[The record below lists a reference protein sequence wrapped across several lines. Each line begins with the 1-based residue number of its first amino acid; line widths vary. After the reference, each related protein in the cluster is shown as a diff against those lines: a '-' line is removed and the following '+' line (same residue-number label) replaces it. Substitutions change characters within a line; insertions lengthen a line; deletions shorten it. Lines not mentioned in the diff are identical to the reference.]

1 MPFESLGDFIKAA
14 DAVGEVQYVED
25 ADLELDV
32 GGLTEL
38 TAERNGPMLVFDK
51 FAGFPAG
58 HRVCANA
65 NRTLRRFAL
74 AMDLPFDIHPLELLR
89 RWRDKRAGSVPT
101 AAKVVNDGPILANI
115 QQGEDVNI
123 ESFPAPRWHPGDG
136 GRYIG
141 TQDMVIVRDPE
152 LDWVNMGCYRA
163 MIQRRD
169 RISLWINPQKHG
181 RIIAQ
186 KYWKQGKSTP
196 VAVVLGCEP
205 VTWMTA
211 SMSPPFGTSE
221 YELAGAYRGSPV
233 DVVELP
239 LTRLPVPA
247 QAEIVV
253 EGVIP
258 PESEETAVEGPFGEW
273 PGYYTH
279 QGPEAVV
286 RIQRIYYRNS
296 PIIAGAPPLRPIN
309 WSNFTNYVHLW
320 EHLERS
326 GVTDVVGVW
335 GFYNGLLTV
344 VALRQRYAG
353 HAKQALMTAAGFRHG
368 DMKTYYVTVDDDID
382 PTNQD
387 EVLWAMCTRV
397 DPTTAVDVIRDAW
410 TADLDPR
417 VSPARRAA
425 GDLTVG
431 RMLINA
437 CKPFAWRDQFAKTNV
452 FTPKERKI
460 VESRWRN
467 LLANIGPKAAS
478 SNNDPEL

>member
-1 MPFESLGDFIKAA
+1 MPFESLGQFIAAA
-14 DAVGEVQYVED
+14 DKVGEVLHVGG
-25 ADLELDV
+25 ADLDLDV

-38 TAERNGPMLVFDK
+38 TAEKNGPMVVFDN
-51 FAGFPAG
+51 FAGYPPGF
-58 HRVCANA
+58 RVAANA

-74 AMDLPFDIHPLELLR
+74 AMDLPLDIHPLELLR
-89 RWRDKRAGSVPT
+89 RWRDKRADSKPI
-101 AAKVVNDGPILANI
+101 AARVVDDGPVLANM
-115 QQGEDVNI
+115 QEGEAVNI

-152 LDWVNMGCYRA
+152 AGWVNMGCYRA

-169 RISLWINPQKHG
+169 RVSLWINPQKHG
-181 RIIAQ
+181 RILAQ
-186 KYWKQGKSTP
+186 KYWRAGKAAP
-196 VAVVLGCEP
+196 VAVVFGCEP

-221 YELAGAYRGSPV
+221 YDIAGAYRGKAV

-239 LTRLPVPA
+239 WTKLPVPA
-247 QAEIVV
+247 QAEIVI
-253 EGVIP
+253 EGEIP

-286 RIQRIYYRNS
+286 RIKRIYYRDN

-326 GVTDVVGVW
+326 GITDVSGVW

-344 VALRQRYAG
+344 VALKQRYAG
-353 HAKQALMTAAGFRHG
+353 HAKQALITAAGFRHG

-382 PTNQD
+382 PTNQED
-387 EVLWAMCTRV
+387 VLWAMCTRV
-397 DPTTAVDVIRDAW
+397 DPASAVDVVRDAW

-437 CKPFAWRDQFAKTNV
+437 CKPFAWRNEFAKTNV
-452 FTPKERKI
+452 FGAADRQKLQVKWGE
-460 VESRWRN
+460 
-467 LLANIGPKAAS
+467 LLATVGKR
-478 SNNDPEL
+478 

>member
-1 MPFESLGDFIKAA
+1 MPFDSLGDFIKAA
-14 DAVGEVQYVED
+14 DAIGEVQFVEG
-25 ADLELDV
+25 ADLEIDV

-38 TAERNGPMLVFDK
+38 MAERSGPMLVFDK
-51 FAGFPAG
+51 FAGYPVG

-65 NRTLRRFAL
+65 NRTVRRFAL
-74 AMDLPFDIHPLELLR
+74 ALDLPIDIHPLELLR
-89 RWRDKRAGSVPT
+89 RWRDKRAGSVPLSPNVL
-101 AAKVVNDGPILANI
+101 KDGPVLENV
-115 QQGEDVNI
+115 QQDDEIDI

-152 LDWVNMGCYRA
+152 QGWVNMGCYRA

-169 RISLWINPQKHG
+169 RVSLWINPQKHG
-181 RIIAQ
+181 RILAQ
-186 KYWKQGKSTP
+186 KYWKQGKSAP
-196 VAVVLGCEP
+196 VAVVFGCEP

-221 YELAGAYRGSPV
+221 YELAGAYRGSAV
-233 DVVELP
+233 EVVELP
-239 LTRLPVPA
+239 ITKLPVPA
-247 QAEIVV
+247 HAEIVV

-258 PESEETAVEGPFGEW
+258 PESEETAIEGPFGEW

-286 RIQRIYYRNS
+286 RIQRIYYRDN

-326 GVTDVVGVW
+326 GITDVQGVW

-344 VALRQRYAG
+344 VSLKQRYAG
-353 HAKQALMTAAGFRHG
+353 HAKQALITAAGFRHG

-382 PTNQD
+382 PTNQE

-397 DPTTAVDVIRDAW
+397 DPTTAVDVVRDAW

-417 VSPARRAA
+417 VSPARREA

-437 CKPFAWRDQFAKTNV
+437 CKPFAWREQFAKTNV
-452 FTPKERKI
+452 FGAEDRNKLQAKWGELLGKMGSRKEK
-460 VESRWRN
+460 
-467 LLANIGPKAAS
+467 G
-478 SNNDPEL
+478 

>member
-1 MPFESLGDFIKAA
+1 MPYESLDDFIKAA
-14 DAVGEVQYVED
+14 DAAGEVQYVSG
-25 ADLELDV
+25 ANLELDV

-38 TAERNGPMLVFDK
+38 IAEREGPMLVFDK
-51 FAGFPAG
+51 FAGYPAG
-58 HRVCANA
+58 FRVCANA

-74 AMDLPFDIHPLELLR
+74 ALDLPLSIHPLELLR
-89 RWRDKRAGSVPT
+89 RWRDKRAGSVAL
-101 AAKVVNDGPILANI
+101 AARIVNDGPIFTNI
-115 QQGEDVNI
+115 QKGEQVNI
-123 ESFPAPRWHPGDG
+123 DSFPAPRWHPGDG

-163 MIQRRD
+163 MIQRHD

-186 KYWKQGKSTP
+186 KYWKQGKSAP

-233 DVVELP
+233 DVVKLP
-239 LTRLPVPA
+239 LTNLPVPA
-247 QAEIVV
+247 QSEVVV

-258 PESEETAVEGPFGEW
+258 PPSEETAVEGPFGEW

-286 RIQRIYYRNS
+286 RIERIYYRDN

-326 GVTDVVGVW
+326 GITDIAGVW
-335 GFYNGLLTV
+335 GFYNGLLTI

-353 HAKQALMTAAGFRHG
+353 HAKQGLLTAAGFRHG

-382 PTNQD
+382 PTNLN

-397 DPTTAVDVIRDAW
+397 DPATAVDIIRDAW

-417 VSPARRAA
+417 IAPARRAA
-425 GDLTVG
+425 EDLTVG

-437 CKPFAWRDQFAKTNV
+437 CKPFAWRDQFARTNV
-452 FTPKERKI
+452 FSAGERKR
-460 VESRWRN
+460 VEDRWRD
-467 LLANIGPKAAS
+467 LLKDIDAKGRR
-478 SNNDPEL
+478 

>member
-1 MPFESLGDFIKAA
+1 MPFESMDDFIKAA
-14 DAVGEVQYVED
+14 DKVGEVLHVEG

-38 TAERNGPMLVFDK
+38 TAEKNGPMVVFDK
-51 FAGFPAG
+51 FAGYPAG
-58 HRVCANA
+58 FRVAANA

-74 AMDLPFDIHPLELLR
+74 AMELPLDIHPLELLR
-89 RWRDKRAGSVPT
+89 RWRDKRADSKPI
-101 AAKVVNDGPILANI
+101 AARVVNDGPVLAHV
-115 QQGEDVNI
+115 QQGDSVNV
-123 ESFPAPRWHPGDG
+123 EHFPAPRWHPGDG

-152 LDWVNMGCYRA
+152 QGWVNMGCYRA
-163 MIQRRD
+163 MVQRRD
-169 RISLWINPQKHG
+169 RVSLWINPQKHG
-181 RIIAQ
+181 RILAQ
-186 KYWKQGKSTP
+186 KYRRDGKAAP
-196 VAVVLGCEP
+196 VAVVFGCEP

-239 LTRLPVPA
+239 LTQLPVPA
-247 QAEIVV
+247 HAEIVI
-253 EGVIP
+253 EGEIP
-258 PESEETAVEGPFGEW
+258 PESEETAIEGPFGEW

-286 RIQRIYYRNS
+286 RIKRIYHRDN

-326 GVTDVVGVW
+326 GITDINGVW

-344 VALRQRYAG
+344 VSLKQRYAG
-353 HAKQALMTAAGFRHG
+353 HAKQALITAAGFRHG

-397 DPTTAVDVIRDAW
+397 DPATSVDVLRDAW

-417 VSPARRAA
+417 VSPARRAQ

-437 CKPFAWRDQFAKTNV
+437 CKPFAWREQFAKTNV
-452 FTPKERKI
+452 FGAEDRQKLHAK
-460 VESRWRN
+460 WGD
-467 LLANIGPKAAS
+467 LLAKITK
-478 SNNDPEL
+478 

>member
-1 MPFESLGDFIKAA
+1 MAFDSLGDFINAA
-14 DAVGEVQYVED
+14 DKVGEVLYVNG
-25 ADLELDV
+25 ADLEMDV

-38 TAERNGPMLVFDK
+38 TAEKNGPMIVFDK
-51 FAGFPAG
+51 FAGYPVGF
-58 HRVCANA
+58 RVAANA

-74 AMDLPFDIHPLELLR
+74 AMDLPIDIHPLELLR
-89 RWRDKRAGSVPT
+89 RWRDKRAGSVPM
-101 AAKVVNDGPILANI
+101 AARVVKDGPILSNV
-115 QQGEDVNI
+115 QQGDAVNI
-123 ESFPAPRWHPGDG
+123 NSFPAPRWHPGDG

-141 TQDMVIVRDPE
+141 TQDMVVLRDPE
-152 LDWVNMGCYRA
+152 DGWVNLGCYRA
-163 MIQRRD
+163 MVQRRD
-169 RISLWINPQKHG
+169 RVSLWINPQKHG
-181 RIIAQ
+181 RILAQ
-186 KYWKQGKSTP
+186 KYWRAGKAAP
-196 VAVVLGCEP
+196 VAVVFGCEP

-239 LTRLPVPA
+239 LTQLPVPA
-247 QAEIVV
+247 QAEIVI
-253 EGVIP
+253 EGEIP
-258 PESEETAVEGPFGEW
+258 PESEETAIEGPFGEW

-286 RIQRIYYRNS
+286 RIKRIYYRDN
-296 PIIAGAPPLRPIN
+296 PIVAGAPPLRPIN

-326 GVTDVVGVW
+326 GITDVAGVW

-344 VALRQRYAG
+344 VSLKQRYAG
-353 HAKQALMTAAGFRHG
+353 HAKQALITAAGFRHG

-382 PTNQD
+382 PTNQE

-397 DPTTAVDVIRDAW
+397 DPTTAVDIVRDAW

-417 VSPARRAA
+417 VSPARRAV

-437 CKPFAWRDQFAKTNV
+437 CKPFAWREQFAKTNV
-452 FTPKERKI
+452 FGAEDRKKL
-460 VESRWRN
+460 EAKWGE
-467 LLANIGPKAAS
+467 LLATIGK
-478 SNNDPEL
+478 N

>member
-1 MPFESLGDFIKAA
+1 MPFESMDDFIKAA
-14 DAVGEVQYVED
+14 DQVGEVLHVEG

-38 TAERNGPMLVFDK
+38 TAEKNGPMVVFDK
-51 FAGFPAG
+51 FAGYPAG
-58 HRVCANA
+58 FRVAANA

-74 AMDLPFDIHPLELLR
+74 AMGLPLDIHPLDLLR
-89 RWRDKRAGSVPT
+89 RWRDKRADSKPIP
-101 AAKVVNDGPILANI
+101 ARVVKDGPVLANV
-115 QQGEDVNI
+115 QQGDAVDI
-123 ESFPAPRWHPGDG
+123 ENFPAPRWHPGDG

-152 LDWVNMGCYRA
+152 LGWVNMGCYRA
-163 MIQRRD
+163 MVQRRD
-169 RISLWINPQKHG
+169 RVSLWINPQKHG
-181 RIIAQ
+181 RILAQ
-186 KYWKQGKSTP
+186 KYWRDGKAAP
-196 VAVVLGCEP
+196 VAVVFGCEP

-233 DVVELP
+233 DVIELP
-239 LTRLPVPA
+239 LTKLPVPA
-247 QAEIVV
+247 HAEIVI
-253 EGVIP
+253 EGEIP
-258 PESEETAVEGPFGEW
+258 PESEETAIEGPFGEW

-286 RIQRIYYRNS
+286 RIKSIYYRDN

-326 GVTDVVGVW
+326 GITDINGVW

-344 VALRQRYAG
+344 VSLKQRYAG
-353 HAKQALMTAAGFRHG
+353 HAKQALITATGFRHG

-382 PTNQD
+382 PTNQE

-397 DPTTAVDVIRDAW
+397 DPTTAVDVVRDAW

-417 VSPARRAA
+417 VSPTRRAQ

-437 CKPFAWRDQFAKTNV
+437 CKPFAWREQFAKTNV
-452 FTPKERKI
+452 FGAEDRQKLQAK
-460 VESRWRN
+460 WGD
-467 LLANIGPKAAS
+467 LLATIGKK
-478 SNNDPEL
+478 

>member
-1 MPFESLGDFIKAA
+1 MAFDSMDDFIKAA
-14 DAVGEVQYVED
+14 EKVGEVLHVNG
-25 ADLELDV
+25 ADLEMDV

-38 TAERNGPMLVFDK
+38 TAEQNGPMVLFDN
-51 FAGFPAG
+51 FAGYPSGF
-58 HRVCANA
+58 RVAANA

-74 AMDLPFDIHPLELLR
+74 AMDLPLDIHPLELLR
-89 RWRDKRAGSVPT
+89 RWRDKRADSKPIPPR
-101 AAKVVNDGPILANI
+101 VVKDGPVLSNI
-115 QQGEDVNI
+115 QEGDKVNV
-123 ESFPAPRWHPGDG
+123 EAFPAPRWHPGDG

-141 TQDMVIVRDPE
+141 TQDMVILRDPE
-152 LDWVNMGCYRA
+152 LNWVNMGCYRA
-163 MIQRRD
+163 MIQGRD
-169 RISLWINPQKHG
+169 RVSLWINPQKHG

-186 KYWKQGKSTP
+186 KYWKLGKAAP
-196 VAVVLGCEP
+196 VAVVFGCEP

-211 SMSPPFGTSE
+211 SMSPPFGSSE
-221 YELAGAYRGSPV
+221 YELAGAYRGNAV

-239 LTRLPVPA
+239 LTKLPVPA
-247 QAEIVV
+247 HAEIVI
-253 EGVIP
+253 EGEIP
-258 PESEETAVEGPFGEW
+258 LESEETAIEGPFGEW

-286 RIQRIYYRNS
+286 RIKRIYYRNN

-326 GVTDVVGVW
+326 GITDVQGVW

-344 VALRQRYAG
+344 VSLKQRYAG
-353 HAKQALMTAAGFRHG
+353 HAKQALITAAGFRHG

-382 PTNQD
+382 PTNQE

-397 DPTTAVDVIRDAW
+397 DPTTAVDVVRDAW

-437 CKPFAWRDQFAKTNV
+437 CKPFAWREQFAKTNV
-452 FTPKERKI
+452 FGAEDRQKLQAK
-460 VESRWRN
+460 WGD
-467 LLANIGPKAAS
+467 LLATIGKK
-478 SNNDPEL
+478 

>member
-1 MPFESLGDFIKAA
+1 MAYSSLDAFIKAA
-14 DAVGEVQYVED
+14 EAVDEVQHVEG

-32 GGLTEL
+32 GCLTEL
-38 TAERNGPMLVFDK
+38 AAERNGPMLVFDK
-51 FAGFPAG
+51 FAGYPDGF
-58 HRVCANA
+58 RVAANA
-65 NRTLRRFAL
+65 NRTMRRFAL
-74 AMDLPFDIHPLELLR
+74 AMGLPLDLHPLELLR
-89 RWRDKRAGSVPT
+89 LWRDKRTSAVPLSAT
-101 AAKVVNDGPILANI
+101 VVKDGPVLENMM
-115 QQGEDVNI
+115 QGNDVDI
-123 ESFPAPRWHPGDG
+123 EKFPTPRWHTGDG

-152 LDWVNMGCYRA
+152 QSWVNMGCYRG
-163 MIQRRD
+163 MIQGRD
-169 RISLWINPQKHG
+169 RVSLWINPQKHG

-186 KYWKQGKSTP
+186 KYWRAGKAAP
-196 VAVVLGCEP
+196 VAVVFGCEP

-221 YELAGAYRGSPV
+221 YELAGAYRGAPV

-239 LTRLPVPA
+239 LTGLPVPA
-247 QAEIVV
+247 EAELVI
-253 EGVIP
+253 EGEIP
-258 PESEETAVEGPFGEW
+258 PESEETAIEGPFGEW

-286 RIQRIYYRNS
+286 RIKRIYYRDN
-296 PIIAGAPPLRPIN
+296 PIIAGAPPLRPIG

-326 GVTDVVGVW
+326 GITDVTGVW
-335 GFYNGLLTV
+335 GFNNGLLTV

-353 HAKQALMTAAGFRHG
+353 HAKQALITAAGFRHG
-368 DMKTYYVTVDDDID
+368 DMKTYYVTVDEDID
-382 PTNQD
+382 PTHLD

-397 DPTTAVDVIRDAW
+397 DPATAVDVIRDAW

-417 VSPARRAA
+417 VSPAKREA

-437 CKPFAWRDQFAKTNV
+437 CRPFSWRDQFAKTNV
-452 FTPKERKI
+452 FSVEERNK
-460 VESRWRN
+460 VQTKWRD
-467 LLANIGPKAAS
+467 LLEHLGKKN
-478 SNNDPEL
+478 

>member
-1 MPFESLGDFIKAA
+1 MAFESLQEFISAA
-14 DAVGEVQYVED
+14 DAVGEVLHVD
-25 ADLELDV
+25 GADLELDV

-38 TAERNGPMLVFDK
+38 TAEKMGRWSCSISLPVILLDSVSPPTPI
-51 FAGFPAG
+51 A
-58 HRVCANA
+58 RCAV
-65 NRTLRRFAL
+65 L
-74 AMDLPFDIHPLELLR
+74 
-89 RWRDKRAGSVPT
+89 RWRWICRSILIRWNLLPLARQARRLRAHGPR
-101 AAKVVNDGPILANI
+101 VVKDGPVLSNV
-115 QQGEDVNI
+115 QQGDAVNI

-152 LDWVNMGCYRA
+152 QGWVNMGCYRA

-181 RIIAQ
+181 RILAQ
-186 KYWKQGKSTP
+186 KYWRDGKAAP
-196 VAVVLGCEP
+196 VAVVFGCEP

-239 LTRLPVPA
+239 LTKLPVPA

-253 EGVIP
+253 EGEIP
-258 PESEETAVEGPFGEW
+258 PESEETAIEGPFGEW

-286 RIQRIYYRNS
+286 RIKRIYYRDN

-326 GVTDVVGVW
+326 GITDVAGVW

-344 VALRQRYAG
+344 VSLKQRYAG
-353 HAKQALMTAAGFRHG
+353 HAKQALITAAGFRHG

-382 PTNQD
+382 PTNQE

-397 DPTTAVDVIRDAW
+397 DPTTAVDVVRDAW

-417 VSPARRAA
+417 VSPARRAV

-452 FTPKERKI
+452 FGAEDRTKLQAK
-460 VESRWRN
+460 WGD
-467 LLANIGPKAAS
+467 LLATIGKK
-478 SNNDPEL
+478 

>member
-1 MPFESLGDFIKAA
+1 MPFDSLGDFIKAA
-14 DAVGEVQYVED
+14 EKIGEVEYIEG
-25 ADLELDV
+25 ADLESDV

-38 TAERNGPMLVFDK
+38 AAERGGPMLVFDK
-51 FAGFPAG
+51 FAAYPEGF
-58 HRVCANA
+58 RVCANA
-65 NRTLRRFAL
+65 SRTIRRFAL
-74 AMDLPFDIHPLELLR
+74 ALDLPVDIHPLELLR
-89 RWRDKRAGSVPT
+89 RWRDKRAG
-101 AAKVVNDGPILANI
+101 AAPVSPQIVKDGPMLAHV
-115 QQGEDVNI
+115 QEGDEVNI
-123 ESFPAPRWHPGDG
+123 ESFPVPRWHPGDG

-152 LDWVNMGCYRA
+152 ENWVNIGCYRA
-163 MIQRRD
+163 MVQRRD

-186 KYWKQGKSTP
+186 KYWRAGKAAP

-221 YELAGAYRGSPV
+221 YELAGAYRGKAV
-233 DVVELP
+233 KVVELP

-247 QAEIVV
+247 EAEIVV

-258 PESEETAVEGPFGEW
+258 PESEESAVEGPFGEW

-286 RIQRIYYRNS
+286 RIQRIYHRDR
-296 PIIAGAPPLRPIN
+296 PILAGAPPLRPIN

-326 GVTDVVGVW
+326 GITDVAGVW

-344 VALRQRYAG
+344 VSLRQRYAG
-353 HAKQALMTAAGFRHG
+353 HAKQALITAAGFRHG

-382 PTNQD
+382 PTNLA

-397 DPTTAVDVIRDAW
+397 DPATAVDVVRDAW

-417 VSPARRAA
+417 ISPERRAA

-437 CKPFAWRDQFAKTNV
+437 CKPFSWRDQFAKTNA
-452 FTPKERKI
+452 FGPEDRKK
-460 VESRWRN
+460 
-467 LLANIGPKAAS
+467 LLAKWGDRLARMTQ
-478 SNNDPEL
+478 E

>member
-1 MPFESLGDFIKAA
+1 
-14 DAVGEVQYVED
+14 
-25 ADLELDV
+25 
-32 GGLTEL
+32 
-38 TAERNGPMLVFDK
+38 
-51 FAGFPAG
+51 
-58 HRVCANA
+58 
-65 NRTLRRFAL
+65 
-74 AMDLPFDIHPLELLR
+74 
-89 RWRDKRAGSVPT
+89 
-101 AAKVVNDGPILANI
+101 
-115 QQGEDVNI
+115 
-123 ESFPAPRWHPGDG
+123 
-136 GRYIG
+136 
-141 TQDMVIVRDPE
+141 MVIVRDPE

-186 KYWKQGKSTP
+186 KYWRQGKSAP

-233 DVVELP
+233 EVVKLP

-247 QAEIVV
+247 HAEVVV
-253 EGVIP
+253 EGFIP
-258 PESEETAVEGPFGEW
+258 PESEESAVEGPFGEW

-286 RIQRIYYRNS
+286 RIQRIYHRDR

-326 GVTDVVGVW
+326 GITDIGGVW

-353 HAKQALMTAAGFRHG
+353 HAKQALITAAGFRHG

-382 PTNQD
+382 PTNLN

-397 DPTTAVDVIRDAW
+397 DPATAVDVIRDAW

-437 CKPFAWRDQFAKTNV
+437 CKPFAWRDQFARTNV
-452 FTPKERKI
+452 FSSEERKI
-460 VESRWRN
+460 VETRWRD
-467 LLANIGPKAAS
+467 LLAAIGADKNAPAG
-478 SNNDPEL
+478 

>member
-1 MPFESLGDFIKAA
+1 MVLFDNF
-14 DAVGEVQYVED
+14 VGY
-25 ADLELDV
+25 
-32 GGLTEL
+32 
-38 TAERNGPMLVFDK
+38 P
-51 FAGFPAG
+51 AGF
-58 HRVCANA
+58 RVAANA

-74 AMDLPFDIHPLELLR
+74 AMDLPLDIHPLELLR
-89 RWRDKRAGSVPT
+89 RWRDKRADSKPIP
-101 AAKVVNDGPILANI
+101 ARVVKDGPVLGNVLEGA
-115 QQGEDVNI
+115 QVDI
-123 ESFPAPRWHPGDG
+123 EKFPAPRWHPGDG

-152 LDWVNMGCYRA
+152 AGWVNMGCYRA
-163 MIQRRD
+163 MVQRRD

-181 RIIAQ
+181 RILAQ
-186 KYWKQGKSTP
+186 KYWRAGKAAP
-196 VAVVLGCEP
+196 VAVGFGCEP

-221 YELAGAYRGSPV
+221 YDIAGAYRGSPV

-239 LTRLPVPA
+239 LTKLPVPV
-247 QAEIVV
+247 QAEIVI
-253 EGVIP
+253 EGEIP

-286 RIQRIYYRNS
+286 RIKRIYHRDN
-296 PIIAGAPPLRPIN
+296 PIIAGAPPLRPIG

-326 GVTDVVGVW
+326 GITDINGVW

-344 VALRQRYAG
+344 VSLKQRYAG
-353 HAKQALMTAAGFRHG
+353 HAKQALITAAGFRHG

-382 PTNQD
+382 PTNQE

-397 DPTTAVDVIRDAW
+397 DPTTAVDIVRDAW

-417 VSPARRAA
+417 VSPARRAE

-437 CKPFAWRDQFAKTNV
+437 CKPFAWREQFAKTNM
-452 FTPKERKI
+452 FGTEERIKLQAK
-460 VESRWRN
+460 WGA
-467 LLANIGPKAAS
+467 LLATMAKK
-478 SNNDPEL
+478 

>member
-1 MPFESLGDFIKAA
+1 MAFESMDDFITAA
-14 DAVGEVQYVED
+14 DKVGEVMHVEG
-25 ADLELDV
+25 ADLEIDV

-38 TAERNGPMLVFDK
+38 TAEKNGPMVVFDK

-58 HRVCANA
+58 FRVAANA

-74 AMDLPFDIHPLELLR
+74 AMGLPLDIHPLELLR
-89 RWRDKRAGSVPT
+89 RWRDKRSDSKPIPAR
-101 AAKVVNDGPILANI
+101 VVKDGPVLANL
-115 QQGEDVNI
+115 QQGDAVNI
-123 ESFPAPRWHPGDG
+123 EGFPAPRWHPGDG

-152 LDWVNMGCYRA
+152 QGWVNMGCYRA
-163 MIQRRD
+163 MVQRRD
-169 RISLWINPQKHG
+169 RVSLWINPQKHG
-181 RIIAQ
+181 RILAQ
-186 KYWKQGKSTP
+186 KYWRDGKAAP
-196 VAVVLGCEP
+196 VAVVFGCEP

-221 YELAGAYRGSPV
+221 YELAGAYRGAPV

-239 LTRLPVPA
+239 LTQLPVPA
-247 QAEIVV
+247 QAEIVI
-253 EGVIP
+253 EGEIP
-258 PESEETAVEGPFGEW
+258 PESEETAIEGPFGEW

-286 RIQRIYYRNS
+286 RIKRIYYRDN
-296 PIIAGAPPLRPIN
+296 PIIAGAPPLRPIG

-326 GVTDVVGVW
+326 GITDINGVW

-344 VALRQRYAG
+344 VSLKQRYAG
-353 HAKQALMTAAGFRHG
+353 HAKQALITAAGFRHG

-417 VSPARRAA
+417 VSPARRAQ

-452 FTPKERKI
+452 FGAEDRLKLQAKWGE
-460 VESRWRN
+460 
-467 LLANIGPKAAS
+467 LLATIGKK
-478 SNNDPEL
+478 